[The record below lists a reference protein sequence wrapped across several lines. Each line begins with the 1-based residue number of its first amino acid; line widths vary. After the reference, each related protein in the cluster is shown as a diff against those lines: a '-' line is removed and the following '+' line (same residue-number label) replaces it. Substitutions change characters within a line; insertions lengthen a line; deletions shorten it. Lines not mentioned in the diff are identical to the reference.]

1 MSEADGQPVTAR
13 PLPTNNSKAAL
24 DAHESRLHALMVRAL
39 DGDET
44 AYRAL
49 LVDVADR
56 LRAYFRARLRR
67 DARDVEDLVQETLLA
82 VHNQRHTYDST
93 RPLTA
98 WVYAIAQ
105 YKRVDLLRR
114 RSRQEDRTDPLEDD
128 AHALATSDTE
138 AVDARRDLRALLATL
153 PDRQRLPIEHVK
165 VAGLSVAETARL
177 TGLSESAVKIGV
189 HRGLKALAAR
199 VRSSAP

>member
-1 MSEADGQPVTAR
+1 MNEGEGKPVTAR
-13 PLPTNNSKAAL
+13 SPPTNLSKAAL
-24 DAHESRLHALMVRAL
+24 DARESHLHALMVRAL
-39 DGDET
+39 DGDEA

-67 DARDVEDLVQETLLA
+67 AASDVEDLVQETLLA
-82 VHNQRHTYDST
+82 VHNQRHTYDPR

-98 WVYAIAQ
+98 WIYAIAQ

-114 RSRQEDRTDPLEDD
+114 RSRQEDRNDPLDDD
-128 AHALATSDTE
+128 AHASATSDTE
-138 AVDARRDLRALLATL
+138 VLDARRDLRALLATL

-165 VAGLSVAETARL
+165 IAGLSVAETARL

-199 VRSSAP
+199 VRIAR

>member
-1 MSEADGQPVTAR
+1 M
-13 PLPTNNSKAAL
+13 SKAVL
-24 DAHESRLHALMVRAL
+24 DARESHLHALMVRAL
-39 DGDET
+39 VGDDA

-49 LVDVADR
+49 LVGVAEL
-56 LRAYFRARLRR
+56 LRAFFRARLRR

-82 VHNQRHTYDST
+82 VHNQRHTYDAM

-98 WVYAIAQ
+98 WIYAIAQ

-114 RSRQEDRTDPLEDD
+114 RSRHEDRTESLDDD
-128 AHALATSDTE
+128 AHAVDTSETE
-138 AVDARRDLRALLATL
+138 ALDARRDLRALLATL

-165 VAGLSVAETARL
+165 
-177 TGLSESAVKIGV
+177 IGV

-199 VRSSAP
+199 VRNAP